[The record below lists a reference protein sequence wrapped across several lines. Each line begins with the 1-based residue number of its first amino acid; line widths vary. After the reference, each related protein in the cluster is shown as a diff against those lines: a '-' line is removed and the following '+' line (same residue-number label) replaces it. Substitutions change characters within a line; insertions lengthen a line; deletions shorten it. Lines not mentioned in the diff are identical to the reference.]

1 MSTSESETP
10 GNNTTL
16 VIALSTVLSVLG
28 AGAIVAAACFC
39 VRRRRRGASFLRR
52 GITPIGDEEIATW
65 KMDRAGSSG
74 EKDEERG
81 ANDHHRYTTRP
92 THHNHTHTHTHTP
105 NASTSTSRR
114 APSVIQYQPSSSS
127 AGARP
132 SLEPVSPRSFIS
144 NHSYHKFSL
153 DLARPPDAAAV
164 LARAPNARS
173 GLTDETVPGDD
184 PFLPSPKRHPSRL
197 QKTPPGGS
205 SSSPSASASHYHNHH
220 HYYHHHVR
228 TKGSRSS
235 SLKSFADGLPGGG
248 GIIGGGGDGG
258 SPRASKDMYPRRTHS
273 RIYSSSSIPPRLS
286 FGGGDADTFT
296 GLSPP
301 PSRRADNTT
310 TTTTTIG
317 QALG

>member
-1 MSTSESETP
+1 MSTSESETS
-10 GNNTTL
+10 GNNTL

-39 VRRRRRGASFLRR
+39 VRRRKRGASLLLRR

-65 KMDRAGSSG
+65 KMDRAVSG
-74 EKDEERG
+74 EKDMERG
-81 ANDHHRYTTRP
+81 DDDNHQYQRYTTRP
-92 THHNHTHTHTHTP
+92 TPTHTP
-105 NASTSTSRR
+105 HASTSTSRR
-114 APSVIQYQPSSSS
+114 APSVIQYQSSPPSR
-127 AGARP
+127 RP
-132 SLEPVSPRSFIS
+132 SLEPVSPRSFI
-144 NHSYHKFSL
+144 HHHQFSL
-153 DLARPPDAAAV
+153 ELARPDAAV

-173 GLTDETVPGDD
+173 GLTDEAVPGDD

-197 QKTPPGGS
+197 QKTPP
-205 SSSPSASASHYHNHH
+205 SPH
-220 HYYHHHVR
+220 HHHVR

-235 SLKSFADGLPGGG
+235 SLKSLAVDGLPATAAVA
-248 GIIGGGGDGG
+248 DG

-286 FGGGDADTFT
+286 FGDVDTFT

-301 PSRRADNTT
+301 PSRRADT

>member
-81 ANDHHRYTTRP
+81 GNDHHHRYTT
-92 THHNHTHTHTHTP
+92 HHTP

-114 APSVIQYQPSSSS
+114 APSVIQYQSS
-127 AGARP
+127 GARP

-144 NHSYHKFSL
+144 NHSHSHHKFSL
-153 DLARPPDAAAV
+153 DLASSSPPRPPDAAV

-197 QKTPPGGS
+197 QKTPPSG
-205 SSSPSASASHYHNHH
+205 SSSPSASASHYYHNHH
-220 HYYHHHVR
+220 NYHHVR

-235 SLKSFADGLPGGG
+235 SLKSFADGLPGS
-248 GIIGGGGDGG
+248 IAGDG
-258 SPRASKDMYPRRTHS
+258 SPRASKDIYPRRTHS

-286 FGGGDADTFT
+286 FGGGDADAFT

-310 TTTTTIG
+310 TATIG